1 MMLNGTGKAAMRYV
15 VNQSKGGILKLSEET
30 KQQLA
35 DKHPEGRD
43 AADETLIKGPVPES
57 VDPIVFSALD
67 ASLIKKCALKTEG
80 AAGVS
85 QADDQLWHKMVT
97 SYKDSSS
104 EFCAAVTAGA
114 RRFASEFVDP
124 EANEALMNNRGIP
137 LDKCL

>member
-1 MMLNGTGKAAMRYV
+1 MLNGNGKAAMRYV

-43 AADETLIKGPVPES
+43 AADETLIKGPVPEN

-67 ASLIKKCALKTEG
+67 ANLIKKWALKTEG

-85 QADDQLWHKMVT
+85 QANDPALAQDGYKLQRLIIRVLCSGRREPGALHMNLWIQKPM
-97 SYKDSSS
+97 
-104 EFCAAVTAGA
+104 
-114 RRFASEFVDP
+114 R
-124 EANEALMNNRGIP
+124 P
-137 LDKCL
+137 L